1 MTSPILTGSPTYA
14 KLKTFF
20 FFERDDTHFLQ
31 FSKLPNISKNVLGPK
46 SKQKSEPKER
56 RHFSEKNAI
65 FFFPNKTQKYGNFEI
80 ELERV
85 SHLSKKYILQ
95 LICVKKDCFYPIQ
108 VLEMKFLNFLFISQR
123 PKNWLKF
130 PNKTWFFQVWT
141 SFQLELG
148 AARWNLN
155 MVFRGNMG
163 KNVLFLACRSVRNS
177 FLKFLVHV
185 LGPQTCP
192 PRAKKQ

>member
-1 MTSPILTGSPTYA
+1 MTPTFDNFPICPTYQRVFWYQNPLKKVKKFQVA
-14 KLKTFF
+14 IFPSKTQFYFSLTKLK
-20 FFERDDTHFLQ
+20 
-31 FSKLPNISKNVLGPK
+31 NM
-46 SKQKSEPKER
+46 
-56 RHFSEKNAI
+56 AI
-65 FFFPNKTQKYGNFEI
+65 LRWSWRGSTN
-80 ELERV
+80 
-85 SHLSKKYILQ
+85 SKKYILQ

-123 PKNWLKF
+123 PENWLKF

-155 MVFRGNMG
+155 LVFRGNMG

-185 LGPQTCP
+185 LGPQTWP
-192 PRAKKQ
+192 

>member
-1 MTSPILTGSPTYA
+1 MAILRWSWRGST
-14 KLKTFF
+14 
-20 FFERDDTHFLQ
+20 
-31 FSKLPNISKNVLGPK
+31 N
-46 SKQKSEPKER
+46 
-56 RHFSEKNAI
+56 
-65 FFFPNKTQKYGNFEI
+65 
-80 ELERV
+80 
-85 SHLSKKYILQ
+85 SKKYILQ

-130 PNKTWFFQVWT
+130 PNKTCFFQVWT

-155 MVFRGNMG
+155 LVFRGNMG
-163 KNVLFLACRSVRNS
+163 KNVLFLACRSVINS

-185 LGPQTCP
+185 LGPQTWS
-192 PRAKKQ
+192 PRAKKTDFGFQTCIFFRT

>member
-1 MTSPILTGSPTYA
+1 MAILRWSWRGST
-14 KLKTFF
+14 
-20 FFERDDTHFLQ
+20 
-31 FSKLPNISKNVLGPK
+31 N
-46 SKQKSEPKER
+46 
-56 RHFSEKNAI
+56 
-65 FFFPNKTQKYGNFEI
+65 
-80 ELERV
+80 
-85 SHLSKKYILQ
+85 SKKYILQ

-155 MVFRGNMG
+155 LVFRGNMG

-177 FLKFLVHV
+177 FLQFLVHV
-185 LGPQTCP
+185 LGSQTQP
-192 PRAKKQ
+192 SGLKYLIFGFQTYISSRAQNWEGGLPNNFPR